1 MFVNTSIM
9 DQLLFVLLVS
19 ALTGFVAG
27 VFGSVCHQY
36 HQRNADKKRWKE
48 LSTCPYNHRSGCRC
62 DECSTHGKPEPK
74 KEN

>member
-9 DQLLFVLLVS
+9 DQFLFVILVS

-27 VFGSVCHQY
+27 VFGSACYQY

-48 LSTCPYNHRSGCRC
+48 LST
-62 DECSTHGKPEPK
+62 HGKPEPK

>member
-1 MFVNTSIM
+1 M
-9 DQLLFVLLVS
+9 DQLLFLLVVS

-27 VFGSVCHQY
+27 VVGSVCHQY

-48 LSTCPYNHRSGCRC
+48 LSACPHNCRC
-62 DECSTHGKPEPK
+62 YECYAYDKTESK

>member
-1 MFVNTSIM
+1 M
-9 DQLLFVLLVS
+9 DQFLFVILVS

-48 LSTCPYNHRSGCRC
+48 LST
-62 DECSTHGKPEPK
+62 HGKPEPK